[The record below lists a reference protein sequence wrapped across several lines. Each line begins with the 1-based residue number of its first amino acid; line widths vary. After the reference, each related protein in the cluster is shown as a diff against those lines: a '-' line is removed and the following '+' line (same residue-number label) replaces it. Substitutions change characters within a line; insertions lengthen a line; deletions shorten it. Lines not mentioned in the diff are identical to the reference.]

1 MGIVKLPRVS
11 ELSFHFQERRGRV
24 ELGLGMEGFVWDVL
38 PRVTVG
44 VEASDRP
51 TCYPCPADPASSRL
65 TLCFYTSTSRQAS
78 APNLQAG
85 VCPGEPTGA
94 RRLPK
99 PFSKKFYLNEPQF
112 LWSLTSG
119 AHSPDVD
126 DQSSSHCH
134 DGLFLE
140 HFVSALKTLAPLQ
153 DGAVVRLKTH

>member
-1 MGIVKLPRVS
+1 MGIVKLLRVS
-11 ELSFHFQERRGRV
+11 ELSFHFQERRSRV
-24 ELGLGMEGFVWDVL
+24 ELGLDRGFVWDVL

-51 TCYPCPADPASSRL
+51 TCYPCPADPASSRR

-99 PFSKKFYLNEPQF
+99 TVFQKVYLNEPQF
-112 LWSLTSG
+112 LGSLTSG

-140 HFVSALKTLAPLQ
+140 HFISAAKASAPLP
-153 DGAVVRLKTH
+153 DGAVVRLKTP